1 MTEPGESNDPN
12 EPSGGEG
19 GLHQLDLNLHP
30 NEASGLLTIED
41 GPLLES
47 HDWEY
52 GFWVVMDEAE
62 AEYCVGAIGHKRGA
76 GINEGWE
83 IDRLHAEPNFVLTEG
98 ETEDAESVARHDGW
112 VYIFGSQHGGK
123 RGPVDPEE
131 AWVARFREEDVNHA
145 FEDPVV
151 EMQISRTEL
160 VLHRVINDA
169 LKEFGPKLLPQ
180 GPATYEAFVTQS
192 REEEGLEELVH
203 ENDVTI
209 NIEGTAFRED
219 GSLLVGLRYPVEAEG
234 RPILADVVGI
244 ERLFEGGGPP
254 EVTGFTWADAIG
266 REGTVAGVRDLAI
279 VGDELHLVTGNIDS
293 KQKGSV
299 VLEDHPG
306 GRDTVA
312 THFRCELP
320 EAGTSGLLE
329 ADFVREFPSLPRVE
343 GIAVTG
349 DGNFFYVTDE
359 DEGVHLRLTRLLGSN
374 PE

>member
-1 MTEPGESNDPN
+1 MKAQNQN
-12 EPSGGEG
+12 GGEQE
-19 GLHQLDLNLHP
+19 LHQLNLNLHP

-41 GPLLES
+41 EPLLES

-62 AEYCVGAIGHKRGA
+62 AEHCVGAIGHKRGA
-76 GINEGWE
+76 GIDEGWE
-83 IDRLHAEPNFVLTEG
+83 IDRLHAEPHFVLTEG

-151 EMQISRTEL
+151 KMEIARTDF

-169 LKEFGPKLLPQ
+169 LKENGPELLPQ

-192 REEEGLEELVH
+192 REEEGMADLVH
-203 ENDVTI
+203 EGDFTI

-219 GSLLVGLRYPVEAEG
+219 GSVLIGLRYPLEVEG

-244 ERLFEGGGPP
+244 ERLFEGNGEQP
-254 EVTGFTWADAIG
+254 EVTGFTWVDAIG

-312 THFRCELP
+312 THFVSKLP
-320 EAGTSGLLE
+320 DPGSSGLLE
-329 ADFVREFPSLPRVE
+329 AEFVREFPSLPRVE
-343 GIAVTG
+343 GIAVTD
-349 DGNFFYVTDE
+349 DGNAFYVTDE
-359 DEGVHLRLTRLLGSN
+359 DEGVHLRLTRLLGSG
-374 PE
+374 EG

>member
-1 MTEPGESNDPN
+1 MTQSN
-12 EPSGGEG
+12 GGEQE
-19 GLHQLDLNLHP
+19 LHQLDLNLHP
-30 NEASGLLTIED
+30 NEASGLLSIED
-41 GPLLES
+41 EPLLEA

-76 GINEGWE
+76 SIDEGWE
-83 IDRLHAEPNFVLTEG
+83 IDRLHAEPHFVLTEG

-112 VYIFGSQHGGK
+112 IYVFGSQHGGK

-131 AWVARFREEDVNHA
+131 AWVARFREEDVDHA
-145 FEDPVV
+145 FEDPIA
-151 EMQISRTEL
+151 EMEIARTDL

-169 LKEFGPKLLPQ
+169 LKEFGPELLPQ
-180 GPATYEAFVTQS
+180 GTATYEAFVTQS
-192 REEEGLEELVH
+192 REDEGMTELVH
-203 ENDVTI
+203 EDDVTI

-234 RPILADVVGI
+234 RPILVDVFGI
-244 ERLFEGGGPP
+244 ERLFERNAEWP
-254 EVTGFTWADAIG
+254 EATGFTWAGAIG

-312 THFRCELP
+312 THFVCKLP
-320 EAGTSGLLE
+320 DPGSSGLLE
-329 ADFVREFPSLPRVE
+329 AEFVREFPSLPRVE
-343 GIAVTG
+343 GIAITD

-359 DEGVHLRLTRLLGSN
+359 DEGVHLRLTRLLGSGK
-374 PE
+374 E